1 MSICFYHSAC
11 TAPQIFNLFA
21 EVLHWIFETLE
32 EWNITHYLDDFLF
45 VFPPSTDVKEYS
57 TEFDRILS
65 EFGLTK
71 AAEKDSDGCVVV
83 HLGFEFDSIQMQV
96 TLPPNKKQRA
106 IDAVESLLSVSTV
119 SLNALESAL
128 GFLSYYCQVVPLG
141 RPFLRQLF
149 SLLCCCSEHHC
160 SHKIWIP
167 RVAKE
172 DLH

>member
-1 MSICFYHSAC
+1 MD
-11 TAPQIFNLFA
+11 
-21 EVLHWIFETLE
+21 FETLE
-32 EWNITHYLDDFLF
+32 EWNVTHYLDDFLF

-71 AAEKDSDGCVVV
+71 AAEKDSDGCVV

-106 IDAVESLLSVSTV
+106 IDAVESLFSVPTV

-128 GFLSYYCQVVPLG
+128 GFLS
-141 RPFLRQLF
+141 
-149 SLLCCCSEHHC
+149 HC
-160 SHKIWIP
+160 
-167 RVAKE
+167 
-172 DLH
+172 